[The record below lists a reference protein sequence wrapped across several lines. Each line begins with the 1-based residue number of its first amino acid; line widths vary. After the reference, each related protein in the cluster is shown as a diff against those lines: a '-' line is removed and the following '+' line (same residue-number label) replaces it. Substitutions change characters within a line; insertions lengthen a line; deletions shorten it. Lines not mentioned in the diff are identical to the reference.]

1 MVNLPKPTVFPD
13 STGLAGLSRQAS
25 SRPALAPAA
34 ERCLYQFGLAALPPH
49 GPQHNKDGIDS
60 ITDQLL
66 RISRQ
71 LCIPAVFGR
80 GDGQAWTLS
89 ESDYPAL
96 LRWKQ
101 QQVPTL
107 LHQLS
112 RLLEQL
118 VSVDLNSSSGGS
130 KGSTQ
135 LDLVLGHVVCTLA
148 RFLPPSHISPF
159 PDPDTTSFIEGIQEI
174 DDGWIG
180 RESKI
185 EAHRILGR
193 LGNEVLPA
201 ASLTTS
207 AVATSLL
214 ADYIKPIVKET
225 SKSSSASPSS
235 VDPKTGRKKA
245 PATGASL
252 VSYLDRNLGQHRF
265 SSAADDNEAS
275 NLAPHQFALSLD
287 SADVAA
293 DEQPALSERNEA
305 LGCVNVLVWCLDH
318 LELETESDWNGAWPL
333 LVPPLLTLLE
343 HAQPRFRLRGSML
356 THQLL
361 ARPSGVADASGSD
374 TDADAVRD
382 SLRTRRREAILG
394 GLLVRTGIGSLLER
408 TLQVNL
414 TYVHDATYAPA
425 LVRFSIGALRRL
437 ILLTTHPIVWRD
449 PMQSPFHAP
458 GPESPG
464 PDAGPDEKMG
474 AVDDCG
480 KRRMEAL
487 CRLVSQGILSTWS
500 YLPLP
505 PSGTR
510 LGRELVATTCTAYLT
525 LIEDLSLAPTAQ
537 TASLGAAAR
546 FVDVSI
552 DWIFRTWLS
561 TVAFDHTEHV
571 NTTVKVVR
579 LATRLLL
586 PGSAG
591 AGESKDDADRQLALR
606 KTATSNVGR
615 NTSLILSAVAKCWIS
630 ALESPLRSSSNRA
643 DWPRLEECLTDLMQC
658 VSLADPTIQTRWA
671 RLVALDARLA
681 DLLPLPHAASR
692 GDSP

>member
-1 MVNLPKPTVFPD
+1 MVNLPKPTVFLD
-13 STGLAGLSRQAS
+13 SIGLAGLSRPTS

-34 ERCLYQFGLAALPPH
+34 ERCLYQFGLAALPSH
-49 GPQHNKDGIDS
+49 GSHDNNHDINS
-60 ITDQLL
+60 IAEQLL
-66 RISRQ
+66 TLSCQ

-107 LHQLS
+107 LHKLFK
-112 RLLEQL
+112 LLEQL
-118 VSVDLNSSSGGS
+118 SSVDSSQIG
-130 KGSTQ
+130 TQ

-148 RFLPPSHISPF
+148 RFLPPSHVSPF
-159 PDPDTTSFIEGIQEI
+159 PDPDTTSFIEGNQEI

-193 LGNEVLPA
+193 LGNEVLPT

-207 AVATSLL
+207 AVAGSLL
-214 ADYIKPIVKET
+214 AHYIKPIVKET
-225 SKSSSASPSS
+225 SKSSSASLSS
-235 VDPKTGRKKA
+235 VDPETGRKKA
-245 PATGASL
+245 PATGALL

-287 SADVAA
+287 SADVADDA
-293 DEQPALSERNEA
+293 QPALHERNEA
-305 LGCVNVLVWCLDH
+305 LGCVNVLAWCLDH
-318 LELETESDWNGAWPL
+318 LELETESDWNAAWPL

-356 THQLL
+356 VHQLL
-361 ARPSGVADASGSD
+361 DRPSTVADASGPD
-374 TDADAVRD
+374 TDADAGRD
-382 SLRTRRREAILG
+382 SMRKSRREAILG
-394 GLLVRTGIGSLLER
+394 GLLLRTGIGSLLER
-408 TLQVNL
+408 ALQVNL

-425 LVRFSIGALRRL
+425 LVGFSISALRRL

-449 PMQSPFHAP
+449 ATQSPFDTPAA
-458 GPESPG
+458 ESAG
-464 PDAGPDEKMG
+464 PDAGPDEKAG
-474 AVDDCG
+474 GVDDCG

-510 LGRELVATTCTAYLT
+510 LGRELVATTCTAYLM
-525 LIEDLSLAPTAQ
+525 LIEDLSPPPTAQ
-537 TASLGAAAR
+537 AANLGAAAR

-561 TVAFDHTEHV
+561 TVAFDNTEHI

-579 LATRLLL
+579 LATQLLL
-586 PGSAG
+586 PGSTG
-591 AGESKDDADRQLALR
+591 ADESKDDADGQLALR
-606 KTATSNVGR
+606 KTVASKIGR
-615 NTSLILSAVAKCWIS
+615 NMSLILSAVAKCWIS

-643 DWPRLEECLTDLMQC
+643 DWPRLERCLVDLMQC
-658 VSLADPTIQTRWA
+658 VSLADSTVPTRCA

-681 DLLPLPHAASR
+681 DLLPTPDAASGVNSR
-692 GDSP
+692 